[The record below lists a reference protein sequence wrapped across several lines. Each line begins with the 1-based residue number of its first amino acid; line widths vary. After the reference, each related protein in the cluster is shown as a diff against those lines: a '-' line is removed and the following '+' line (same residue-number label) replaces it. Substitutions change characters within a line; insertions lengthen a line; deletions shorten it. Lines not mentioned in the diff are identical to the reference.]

1 MLKKVYGENYNIREV
16 IEKLLEPIGTAE
28 REAYDKLLSDMS
40 DEQKQLL
47 DRYLRLYCEW
57 IFKMQTK
64 RFDAGFKAGIVLT
77 THKDW

>member
-47 DRYLRLYCEW
+47 DRYLRLYCE
-57 IFKMQTK
+57 
-64 RFDAGFKAGIVLT
+64 
-77 THKDW
+77 